1 MSLADDWQ
9 LLGIAPT
16 DDHREIKRAYSRA
29 LKVLDVDADP
39 TTFIRLRQA
48 LENALEWGVD
58 TPWWDQEDTE
68 TITPA
73 LTEEERLAEDEGD
86 AEVWAVDEPWE
97 NPSDQWRLPPPIS
110 EGELG
115 KAMSQLDLL
124 LFQTQGDPIEIAR
137 LGHEILGSKEL
148 EHVDTAS
155 ATDEWMADTIAAAI
169 PASDPLIAPSIKR
182 FGWDRAQSSR
192 ASYAVQA
199 VLDRAEDLRSLAAFA
214 KPSHPHH
221 RAFQELR
228 GSGRT
233 RVSLFQEPLVNDVA
247 NFFALVR
254 TWHPTIE
261 KDLAGP
267 NFDWWQNYLSSRRLP
282 FHFWKLMI
290 AGSFLLGFMALALL
304 PKGMGGAAVPLVILG
319 SISLSYALIRAA
331 MELRRIARRLQDQE
345 GPNGIF
351 AHLPL
356 LSASVFGSPLLLA
369 AIPPGTVPLF
379 LSLVLS
385 ASLAVLIYLRCA
397 PPQWDDAVTRWS
409 RYWFP
414 IGAGIVSI
422 CILFEV
428 NRGLALQLAA
438 PLALCCWFGE
448 RGWHSWAQFID
459 DAPRRKR
466 VMLYALTFGAIILAA
481 AAAII
486 GFSAD
491 PSPMLLVCVPLAV
504 LLQHLVL
511 AATPTYLAWLEWPLR
526 VVAVLFFWSLP
537 ELRDESSDGLN
548 RFTLAVMLYLVV
560 FCLVK
565 VVARLLQWS
574 RPAV

>member
-9 LLGIAPT
+9 VLGIVPT
-16 DDHREIKRAYSRA
+16 DDRREIKRAYSGA
-29 LKVLDVDADP
+29 LKGIDVDADP
-39 TTFIRLRQA
+39 ASFIRLRQA

-58 TPWWDQEDTE
+58 TPWWDEE
-68 TITPA
+68 AAEAITPA
-73 LTEEERLAEDEGD
+73 LIEEEPLADDELD
-86 AEVWAVDEPWE
+86 AEEWAVDEQWE
-97 NPSDQWRLPPPIS
+97 GPSDQWRLPPPIC

-124 LFQTQGDPIEIAR
+124 LFELQGDPAEIAR

-169 PASDPLIAPSIKR
+169 PASDPLISPSIKH

-192 ASYAVQA
+192 ASYAVRA
-199 VLDRAEDLRSLAAFA
+199 VLDREEDRRSLAAFA

-247 NFFALVR
+247 DFLAVVR

-267 NFDWWQNYLSSRRLP
+267 NFDWWQGYLASRRLP
-282 FHFWKLMI
+282 LHFWKLMI
-290 AGSFLLGFMALALL
+290 AGSFLLGFTALVLL
-304 PKGMGGAAVPLVILG
+304 PKGMGGAAIPLVVLG
-319 SISLSYALIRAA
+319 SISLSYALIRGA
-331 MELRRIARRLQDQE
+331 MELRRIARRLHDQQ
-345 GPNGIF
+345 GPNGIY

-369 AIPPGTVPLF
+369 AVPSGTVQLI

-397 PPQWDDAVTRWS
+397 PPQWDDAATRWS
-409 RYWFP
+409 RSRFP

-428 NRGLALQLAA
+428 NRGLALQLVA

-448 RGWHSWAQFID
+448 RGWHPWAQFID
-459 DAPRRKR
+459 DAPPRKR
-466 VMLYALTFGAIILAA
+466 VMLYALAFGTIMLGATVV
-481 AAAII
+481 II
-486 GFSAD
+486 GVSAD
-491 PSPMLLVCVPLAV
+491 PSPMLLVCVPLAI

-511 AATPTYLAWLEWPLR
+511 AATPAYFAWIEWPLR
-526 VVAVLFFWSLP
+526 VVAVLFYWTVPVFR
-537 ELRDESSDGLN
+537 EETGDGLG
-548 RFTLAVMLYLVV
+548 RFTLAAMLYLVL

-565 VVARLLQWS
+565 IVARLLQWF
-574 RPAV
+574 RPAI